1 MKCIRAQFLRGIRAP
16 FSILIVTLRRFEM
29 VALMLVSWV
38 VLVAVSYKGA
48 LFILKKAG
56 EL

>member
-1 MKCIRAQFLRGIRAP
+1 
-16 FSILIVTLRRFEM
+16 M
-29 VALMLVSWV
+29 VALMIVSWV

-48 LFILKKAG
+48 LFILNKAG

>member
-1 MKCIRAQFLRGIRAP
+1 
-16 FSILIVTLRRFEM
+16 M
-29 VALMLVSWV
+29 VALMIISWIILVT
-38 VLVAVSYKGA
+38 VSYKGA

>member
-1 MKCIRAQFLRGIRAP
+1 MRCIRCGVLYGVRAP
-16 FSILIVTLRRFEM
+16 FSLLIMTLRRFEM
-29 VALMLVSWV
+29 IALMLVSWV

>member
-1 MKCIRAQFLRGIRAP
+1 
-16 FSILIVTLRRFEM
+16 M

-38 VLVAVSYKGA
+38 VLVAMSYKGA
-48 LFILKKAG
+48 LIILKKAG

>member
-1 MKCIRAQFLRGIRAP
+1 
-16 FSILIVTLRRFEM
+16 M

-38 VLVAVSYKGA
+38 VLIITSYQNT